1 MLIQVSRDNQINDG
15 EADPVSIE
23 DIARTRLSRVLAR
36 VSTVEVH
43 IGHVKQGSTKQPEYR
58 CSVEIR
64 PEGMSA
70 VAASAEGAGVE
81 TVTRSACDKVLH
93 AYDRAVGKKDARASN

>member
-15 EADPVSIE
+15 EADPASIE
-23 DIARTRLSRVLAR
+23 DIARTRMSRVLAR

-43 IGHVKQGSTKQPEYR
+43 IGHVRQGGAGKPEYR

-70 VAASAEGAGVE
+70 VAASAEGSGVD